1 MRVAEP
7 AAGTQPSEKRRNE
20 ILENALTVFS
30 RNGFAASRVDDI
42 SAAAGISRAT
52 FYRYFDGKD
61 DTFDALV
68 DLMGIEVIAA
78 AEALQPVTPDR
89 AGRATL
95 RTWMA
100 ALIAITERW
109 GTLVDEVIRPRD
121 KNAVARYRAVGM
133 TGRFAEIMGKRFS
146 EGGVTDVEPAMA
158 AIAITAM
165 TERMWH
171 QIRTWN
177 VEIDREVV
185 IDALATMAMKML
197 HPKVVVSG

>member
-1 MRVAEP
+1 MHVSGIGEETADSI
-7 AAGTQPSEKRRNE
+7 AGWEK
-20 ILENALTVFS
+20 S
-30 RNGFAASRVDDI
+30 
-42 SAAAGISRAT
+42 
-52 FYRYFDGKD
+52 
-61 DTFDALV
+61 V
-68 DLMGIEVIAA
+68 DLA
-78 AEALQPVTPDR
+78 AELKRIADFHAHVVIQSDAEYPEQLRHIYDPPLVLYVR
-89 AGRATL
+89 GRL
-95 RTWMA
+95 
-100 ALIAITERW
+100 L
-109 GTLVDEVIRPRD
+109 PRD